1 MLIAHLVLSTCFRMI
16 SFIRVHP
23 NTHVVRLGFFEHD
36 SFNDFLGSWS
46 LNLTG
51 KCVCRAFFS
60 IFLFCFGFFT
70 RKRFILMIAPSQAYD
85 ILGDLKLNRLGRIS
99 I

>member
-1 MLIAHLVLSTCFRMI
+1 MQ
-16 SFIRVHP
+16 
-23 NTHVVRLGFFEHD
+23 GFF
-36 SFNDFLGSWS
+36 
-46 LNLTG
+46 
-51 KCVCRAFFS
+51 A